1 MLAGVH
7 LPAAHPGDVI
17 AGRYEVL
24 RMVGRGGMA
33 DVFEAKDR
41 QADRLVALK
50 LLRAAHAYD
59 HETRARFTHEA
70 QTQEAVRHRN
80 VAVLYDVGFD
90 RGLPYLA
97 MELLGGRSMAHL
109 IAQEKRVAPLR
120 AAVYAYQTLQ
130 GLAATHA
137 VDVLHRDL
145 KPANLMLEP
154 SGGPFER
161 VILID
166 FGFAALGGAT
176 GLTRQGVV
184 MGSPSYMAPER
195 LRGEKID
202 DRSDLYSV
210 GTILYELMTGQPP
223 FTGDAGEILA
233 KHLGEDPVP
242 PSTIVPEIGREMDDV
257 ILRALAKKPADRA
270 ASAVAM
276 ADDLEHAMQAAR
288 R

>member
-1 MLAGVH
+1 MLAVVH
-7 LPAAHPGDVI
+7 PPAARAGDVI

-24 RMVGRGGMA
+24 RLIGRGGIA

-41 QADRLVALK
+41 QVERLVALK
-50 LLRAAHAYD
+50 LLRGAHALS
-59 HETRARFTHEA
+59 HEIRARFTHEA
-70 QTQEAVRHRN
+70 RTQEVVRHRN
-80 VAVLYDVGFD
+80 VAVLHDAGFD

-109 IAQEKRVAPLR
+109 LSTETRVTALR
-120 AAVYAYQTLQ
+120 AAVYGFQTLQ

-137 VDVLHRDL
+137 VGVLHRDL
-145 KPANLMLEP
+145 KPGNLMLEP
-154 SGGPFER
+154 SPGRFER

-202 DRSDLYSV
+202 ARSDLYSV
-210 GTILYELMTGQPP
+210 GAILYELLTGRCP
-223 FTGDAGEILA
+223 FVGDPGEILT
-233 KHLGEDPVP
+233 KHLGEEAPAPSSIAPEVP
-242 PSTIVPEIGREMDDV
+242 PAMDAV
-257 ILRALAKKPADRA
+257 VQRALSKDPSERA
-270 ASAVAM
+270 ASALAM
-276 ADDLEHAMQAAR
+276 AEELEQAMLER
-288 R
+288 